1 MYAGKK
7 RNRQPAR
14 KETVMAELLVNTG
27 AVLANYRRY
36 AGGGQVIPV
45 LKGNGYGLGAQQL
58 RGLLA
63 KEGVTLFACAAV
75 EEALELAQPDTEL
88 LLMSCVHDPTLLRA
102 LLQRRVILS
111 VESLAQAQA
120 IDALHMD
127 ARIHLAVDTGFG
139 RFGFLPEQVQ
149 DMKRVFDLPNVKV
162 QGIYSHFRG
171 PAAAPAQ
178 FARFSRVLLELDG
191 YPVGLRHIAATHTAD
206 VPQYRLDAV
215 RIGSGL
221 TGIGGGTPAATL
233 QATVCTVRRLKK
245 GQRIGYGDTML
256 RRDTDVAVIDAGTSD
271 GAFAY
276 RYRGLR
282 ACWQQRKRHVLLHGE
297 KVPLLGAPG
306 MTHTMLDVTGLD
318 CRVGDTVIIP
328 HDLVLTGDAV
338 PRRYTEA

>member
-7 RNRQPAR
+7 QNRQPAR
-14 KETVMAELLVNTG
+14 KETIMAELLVNTG

-191 YPVGLRHIAATHTAD
+191 YPVGLRHIAATRTAD

-221 TGIGGGTPAATL
+221 TGCCGGTPAAVL
-233 QATVCTVRRLKK
+233 EAEVCTVRRLKK
-245 GQRIGYGDTML
+245 GDRVGYGDTLL
-256 RRDTDVAVIDAGTSD
+256 RRDTEVAVLAAGTSD
-271 GAFAY
+271 GAFTY
-276 RYRGLR
+276 RDRGLR
-282 ACWQQRKRHVLLHGE
+282 AFWKQRRKYVLLHGAE
-297 KVPLLGAPG
+297 APVIAPPG
-306 MTHTMLDVTGLD
+306 LTHTMVDVTGLD
-318 CRVGDTVIIP
+318 CHPGDRAVIP
-328 HDLVLTGDAV
+328 HDLVLTGSHV
-338 PRRYTEA
+338 PRRYTEE

>member
-88 LLMSCVHDPTLLRA
+88 LLMSCVHDPALLRA

-149 DMKRVFDLPNVKV
+149 DMKRVFDLPNVNA
-162 QGIYSHFRG
+162 H
-171 PAAAPAQ
+171 
-178 FARFSRVLLELDG
+178 
-191 YPVGLRHIAATHTAD
+191 
-206 VPQYRLDAV
+206 
-215 RIGSGL
+215 
-221 TGIGGGTPAATL
+221 
-233 QATVCTVRRLKK
+233 
-245 GQRIGYGDTML
+245 GQ
-256 RRDTDVAVIDAGTSD
+256 
-271 GAFAY
+271 
-276 RYRGLR
+276 
-282 ACWQQRKRHVLLHGE
+282 
-297 KVPLLGAPG
+297 
-306 MTHTMLDVTGLD
+306 
-318 CRVGDTVIIP
+318 
-328 HDLVLTGDAV
+328 
-338 PRRYTEA
+338 